1 MLRLAPTIRLLQAP
15 LGGWVVPKAH
25 ITAKPAKTPT
35 SPKASEQDRHS
46 QKGPWTC
53 SKQPDTTPDMHK
65 SAGNRKGGGTSCS
78 VGSSSRSRN
87 RPALRQREQAIGL
100 SVTFLSFLLP
110 AGWVLYHLD
119 NYKKSSAA

>member
-35 SPKASEQDRHS
+35 SPKV
-46 QKGPWTC
+46 GPT
-53 SKQPDTTPDMHK
+53 K
-65 SAGNRKGGGTSCS
+65 A
-78 VGSSSRSRN
+78 
-87 RPALRQREQAIGL
+87 EQAIGL

>member
-1 MLRLAPTIRLLQAP
+1 
-15 LGGWVVPKAH
+15 

-35 SPKASEQDRHS
+35 SPK
-46 QKGPWTC
+46 
-53 SKQPDTTPDMHK
+53 
-65 SAGNRKGGGTSCS
+65 
-78 VGSSSRSRN
+78 
-87 RPALRQREQAIGL
+87 EQAIGL

>member
-1 MLRLAPTIRLLQAP
+1 MLRLAPTVRLLQAP

-35 SPKASEQDRHS
+35 SPK
-46 QKGPWTC
+46 
-53 SKQPDTTPDMHK
+53 
-65 SAGNRKGGGTSCS
+65 
-78 VGSSSRSRN
+78 
-87 RPALRQREQAIGL
+87 EQAIGL

-119 NYKKSSAA
+119 NYKKSSGA